1 MRRLLCLIIVVVFI
15 GCGPTSN
22 LRTTSTSLKW
32 HPLDMRPS
40 QIKRDGS
47 IFYTTRLNNTEGISI
62 YRDESLND
70 DETYYYNQLM
80 ESFGWTRDGDG
91 FRASKLEAINP
102 SRGILYISVRRGVA
116 VYLYPDNTF
125 AVYKVIRTVI
135 D

>member
-1 MRRLLCLIIVVVFI
+1 M
-15 GCGPTSN
+15 GCATTSN

-32 HPLDMRPS
+32 YPLDMRPS

-91 FRASKLEAINP
+91 FKGSHEAINP
-102 SRGILYISVRRGVA
+102 SRGILYVSIRRGVA